1 MLAAYIFCL
10 VVGGGFLLL
19 SLIGNFLQ
27 ADADVELDA
36 DADVGV
42 GDAGDVAKLFSL
54 RAIVYALFGFG
65 AAGALLHL
73 VWGGARPG
81 LTALVAGVTGLAT
94 GALIGAAFAF
104 LKRGNAGTMLGE
116 QSFVGLT
123 AEVSIEIAAAS
134 PGSIRVLR
142 GDRRHTIRAR
152 LDGSCPAEQA
162 LRPGQSAVV
171 VGMESGMAAVVPV
184 EMKLIDD

>member
-19 SLIGNFLQ
+19 SLFGDFLE
-27 ADADVELDA
+27 ADADVDLDA
-36 DADVGV
+36 DADLAF

-54 RAIVYALFGFG
+54 RAVVYALFGFG
-65 AAGALLHL
+65 AAGTLLHL

-81 LTALVAGVTGLAT
+81 LTAIVAGVTGLAT
-94 GALIGAAFAF
+94 GALIGAAFGF
-104 LKRGNAGTMLGE
+104 LKRGSTGTMLGE

-123 AEVSIEIAAAS
+123 AEVSLEITSES

-142 GDRRHTIRAR
+142 GDRRHGIRAR
-152 LDGSCPAEQA
+152 LDVSCPRDKTI
-162 LRPGQSAVV
+162 RPGQSVV
-171 VGMESGMAAVVPV
+171 VVSMASGIAAVVPV

>member
-19 SLIGNFLQ
+19 SLFGDFLE
-27 ADADVELDA
+27 ADADIDA
-36 DADVGV
+36 DADLGI

-65 AAGALLHL
+65 AAGSLLHL

-81 LTALVAGVTGLAT
+81 LTALVAGITGLAT
-94 GALIGAAFAF
+94 GALIGAAFGF
-104 LKRGNAGTMLGE
+104 LKRSSAGALLGE

-123 AEVSIEIAAAS
+123 GGGVARDHGGESGFDPGAARRPAPRHPRPTGRELS
-134 PGSIRVLR
+134 SGRGADPGSVRCGGRHGI
-142 GDRRHTIRAR
+142 GDRRRGAGRDEAHR
-152 LDGSCPAEQA
+152 
-162 LRPGQSAVV
+162 
-171 VGMESGMAAVVPV
+171 
-184 EMKLIDD
+184 

>member
-19 SLIGNFLQ
+19 SLFGDFLE
-27 ADADVELDA
+27 ADADVDIDA
-36 DADVGV
+36 DADLGL

-65 AAGALLHL
+65 AAGTVLHL
-73 VWGGARPG
+73 LWGGGRPG
-81 LTALVAGVTGLAT
+81 LTAIAAGITGLAT
-94 GALIGAAFAF
+94 GALIGAAFGF
-104 LKRGNAGTMLGE
+104 LKRGSAGAMLGE

-123 AEVSIEIAAAS
+123 AEVSLEITASS

-142 GDRRHTIRAR
+142 GDRRHGIRAR
-152 LDGSCPAEQA
+152 LDASCPPDSA
-162 LRPGQSAVV
+162 LRPGQSVV
-171 VGMESGMAAVVPV
+171 VVSMATGIANVVPL
-184 EMKLIDD
+184 EMRLIDE

>member
-10 VVGGGFLLL
+10 VVGGGFLAL
-19 SLIGNFLQ
+19 SLFGDVLE
-27 ADADVELDA
+27 ADADIDVDA
-36 DADVGV
+36 DLGI

-54 RAIVYALFGFG
+54 RAVVYALFGFG
-65 AAGALLHL
+65 AAGTLLHL

-81 LTALVAGVTGLAT
+81 LTAIVAGITGLAT
-94 GALIGAAFAF
+94 GALIGAAFGF
-104 LKRGNAGTMLGE
+104 LKRGSSGAMIGE

-123 AEVSIEIAAAS
+123 AEVSLEITSAS

-142 GDRRHTIRAR
+142 GERRHRIRAK
-152 LDGSCPAEQA
+152 LDASGP
-162 LRPGQSAVV
+162 LDRVLTPGQSVVV
-171 VGMESGMAAVVPV
+171 VGMESGIATVVPV

>member
-19 SLIGNFLQ
+19 SLFGDFLE
-27 ADADVELDA
+27 ADADLDA
-36 DADVGV
+36 DADLAI

-65 AAGALLHL
+65 ASGTLLHL
-73 VWGGARPG
+73 VWGGGRPG
-81 LTALVAGVTGLAT
+81 LTAIVAGVTGLAT
-94 GALIGAAFAF
+94 GALIGTAFGF
-104 LKRGNAGTMLGE
+104 LKRASAGAMLGE

-123 AEVSIEIAAAS
+123 AEVSLEITASS

-142 GDRRHTIRAR
+142 GDRRHGIRAR
-152 LDGSCPAEQA
+152 LDPSCPPDRA
-162 LRPGQSAVV
+162 LSPGQSVVV
-171 VGMESGMAAVVPV
+171 VGMESGIASVIPV
-184 EMKLIDD
+184 EMKLIDE

>member
-19 SLIGNFLQ
+19 SLFGDFLE
-27 ADADVELDA
+27 ADADIDA
-36 DADVGV
+36 DADLGI

-65 AAGALLHL
+65 AAGSLLHL

-81 LTALVAGVTGLAT
+81 LTALVAGITGLAT
-94 GALIGAAFAF
+94 GALIGAAFGF
-104 LKRGNAGTMLGE
+104 LKRSSAGALLGE

-123 AEVSIEIAAAS
+123 GEVSLEITAAS

-142 GDRRHTIRAR
+142 GDRRHGIRAR
-152 LDGSCPAEQA
+152 LDASCPPDAA
-162 LRPGQSAVV
+162 LSPGQSVVV
-171 VGMESGMAAVVPV
+171 VGMESGIAAVVPV
-184 EMKLIDD
+184 EMKLIDE